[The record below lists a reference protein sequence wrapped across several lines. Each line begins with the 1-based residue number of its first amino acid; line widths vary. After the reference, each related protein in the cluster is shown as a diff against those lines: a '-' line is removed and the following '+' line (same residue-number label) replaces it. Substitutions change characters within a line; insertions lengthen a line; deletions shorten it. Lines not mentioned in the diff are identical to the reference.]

1 MGNPTCRST
10 RLNTYELFT
19 SALVT
24 SYFPIDILE
33 TVEAVVRSDG
43 EIMSTEILKQGT
55 LVHMPKLLETLR
67 NHLLGSL
74 VCSIGAALGIFGGIA
89 FIVFGLLCVVIQWMI
104 GRDTVLDN
112 VGAFMLIVAI
122 PMMMLG
128 AAFMDEYEKK
138 K

>member
-1 MGNPTCRST
+1 
-10 RLNTYELFT
+10 
-19 SALVT
+19 
-24 SYFPIDILE
+24 
-33 TVEAVVRSDG
+33 
-43 EIMSTEILKQGT
+43 MSTEILDRVPS
-55 LVHMPKLLETLR
+55 VHMPKLLEKLR

-89 FIVFGLLCVVIQWMI
+89 FIVFGLLCVLIHSII